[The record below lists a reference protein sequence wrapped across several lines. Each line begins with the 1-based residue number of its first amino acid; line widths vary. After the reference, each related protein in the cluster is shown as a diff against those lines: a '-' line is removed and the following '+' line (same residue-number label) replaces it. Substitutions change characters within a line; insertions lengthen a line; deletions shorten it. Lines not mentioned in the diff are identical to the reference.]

1 MSGDH
6 NHVASEFRQKL
17 IEASK
22 MRVPLRLYTA
32 MAYNLE
38 LANFTCDILAGEK
51 RRQREAVIIVLARLL
66 AEADILG
73 IRVFKTILGKLKS
86 LDCHCR
92 GVDDSIIKFFTD
104 IDRTAYMLFYLA
116 IDAEP
121 HSPPV
126 CTGRRVEGP
135 PQSVSDETV
144 ELITTIARIGRSLEE
159 YDSDYVKLHLSRA
172 YSELARIAYSVRD
185 ERLRKHLSNILCN
198 ADGRLHE
205 CIVRNRVLPLL
216 ESGGNIVKLGYIQ
229 LASTVSRSDLYK
241 NPEIIDTVRQGLRE
255 AEATLQRYKEDNLDA
270 MEEYDALSLYGSYH
284 YNNGWIKALEYTPQ
298 AFHHASKEFRISAN
312 EFMEI
317 DGRVLGFVRGA
328 YVALWNYYL
337 MGFNSY
343 LMRSMEISEK
353 LLEDAQAWGSIFADA
368 IRSPENM
375 SLVNIIGIHGYYSLV
390 LAYVSSLLVGKD
402 PAKEGLT
409 FPTHYYPEKI
419 ASKLEIID
427 RLYSNNITADTIE
440 KVDCIYSQKPI
451 IKDIIRRIAGLP
463 DNNVE
468 ERIESMINDVRP
480 KEGITIRELPLLSG
494 ILKNL
499 NEGNNYE
506 ARKLAILLVT
516 YTL

>member
-1 MSGDH
+1 
-6 NHVASEFRQKL
+6 
-17 IEASK
+17 
-22 MRVPLRLYTA
+22 MRVPIRLYTA

-38 LANFTCDILAGEK
+38 LANFTCNILTGEK
-51 RRQREAVIIVLARLL
+51 RRQREAVVLVLARLL

-73 IRVFKTILGKLKS
+73 IRVFKTILEKLKS
-86 LDCHCR
+86 LKCR
-92 GVDDSIIKFFTD
+92 DGGVNDSIIKFFSD

-121 HSPPV
+121 HSPPA
-126 CTGRRVEGP
+126 CPERRVEGP
-135 PQSVSDETV
+135 PQSVIDETV
-144 ELITTIARIGRSLEE
+144 ELIITIARIGKSLEE

-216 ESGGNIVKLGYIQ
+216 ESGEDIVELGYIQ

-241 NPEIIDTVRQGLRE
+241 NPEIINTVRQGLRK
-255 AEATLQRYKEDNLDA
+255 AEATLQRYREGNLNA

-298 AFHHASKEFRISAN
+298 AFYHASEEFRISAN

-317 DGRVLGFVRGA
+317 DGHILGFVRGA

-337 MGFNSY
+337 MRFNSY
-343 LMRSMEISEK
+343 LKRSMEISEK

-368 IRSPENM
+368 IRTPENM
-375 SLVNIIGIHGYYSLV
+375 QLVNIIGIHGYYSIV
-390 LAYVSSLLVGKD
+390 LAYVSSLLLGKD
-402 PAKEGLT
+402 PVKEGFA
-409 FPTHYYPEKI
+409 FPSHYYPKKI
-419 ASKLEIID
+419 ASKLEIIN
-427 RLYSNNITADTIE
+427 RLFSSNITTETI
-440 KVDCIYSQKPI
+440 KRVDCIYFQKPI

-468 ERIESMINDVRP
+468 ERIERMINEVRP
-480 KEGITIRELPLLSG
+480 REGITIRELPLLSG

-506 ARKLAILLVT
+506 ARKLAALLVT